1 MKYILVI
8 DHIAGGGAERILLDY
23 YSHLLSKGDVVK
35 VFVITGIEGC
45 SKWAEGVDIQYG
57 SSKDVNHV
65 LKKAWQQLSVY
76 RSFKRLVRLFR
87 PDVIFSFLE
96 KSNLLTSI
104 VPTKAKKILT
114 VHNVLSIQ
122 YMKVHNPLVR
132 RMVYAMIRMA
142 YNRCANV
149 VAVSKQ
155 VKDDLIGHF
164 KVMGGN
170 IKIINNYVD
179 RVDLIRKSRESIN
192 NFTFEKDKKY
202 ILNIGRFSDQKA
214 QWKLIKSF
222 SLVHR
227 GHLESRL
234 VLIGTGSNLD
244 GLKQLVSNLAI
255 QDAVTFLPFNLNPYK
270 YMVKADL
277 FVLSSVFEGFP
288 IVLAE
293 VSSLRIPFVG
303 YKKAIPEEMFDDND
317 FWMQCVTDCTD
328 RRIDYSSCIHG
339 DEVALSKL
347 IVRGLYDENFSSDI
361 LVHTER
367 WELNND
373 KENQFKSYDALDCH
387 AG

>member
-1 MKYILVI
+1 MKYLLVI
-8 DHIAGGGAERILLDY
+8 DHVAGGGAERILLDY
-23 YSHLLSKGDVVK
+23 YAHLILKGDVVK
-35 VFVITGIEGC
+35 VFVITGKEGC
-45 SKWAEGVDIQYG
+45 SKWTSGVDIQYG

-65 LKKAWQQLSVY
+65 VKKAWQQFFVY
-76 RSFKRLVRLFR
+76 RRFKLLVRLFR

-142 YNRCANV
+142 YNRCTNV

-155 VKDDLIGHF
+155 VKYDLIGHF
-164 KVMGGN
+164 RVASEN

-179 RVDLIRKSRESIN
+179 HDDIFRKSRESID
-192 NFTFEKDKKY
+192 NFTFETDKKY

-222 SLVHR
+222 SLVHKN
-227 GHLESRL
+227 HPESQL
-234 VLIGTGSNLD
+234 VLIGSGINFND
-244 GLKQLVSNLAI
+244 LKQLVSNLTI
-255 QDAVTFLPFNLNPYK
+255 QDSVTFLPFNLNPYK
-270 YMVKADL
+270 YMAKADL
-277 FVLSSVFEGFP
+277 FVLSSIFEGFP

-303 YKKAIPEEMFDDND
+303 YKKAIPEEMFDDNA
-317 FWMQCVTDCTD
+317 FWIQCVTDCTD
-328 RRIDYSSCIHG
+328 RRVDYSPCIHK

-347 IVRGLYDENFSSDI
+347 IVRGLYDENFSSGI
-361 LVHTER
+361 LIHTKR
-367 WELNND
+367 WELNNE
-373 KENQFKSYDALDCH
+373 KENQFKSYDALACH
-387 AG
+387 GG